1 MEILTYD
8 HAKHQYVL
16 TAFGDIHVSCME
28 HDTTVATILTYGRE
42 KATKIYRA
50 PQPLEIHKSTSQTG
64 RCTMIFGMA
73 SVEDG
78 RPPEVVG
85 YVTLV
90 KPDTET
96 GQFRGSVQKLMVS
109 PRYRKKGAARA
120 LMDKIEEIAEAE
132 GRTYL
137 TLGTEAGSGAE
148 SVYPRLGWTKYGVL
162 PGYMIT
168 PGPKYE
174 LKDEICYYKK
184 LPSHGKKLKLPTAEE
199 ARAM

>member
-1 MEILTYD
+1 MKIFTYD
-8 HAKHQYVL
+8 HAKHQHL
-16 TAFGDIHVSCME
+16 LPAFGDIHVACME
-28 HDTTVATILTYGRE
+28 HDRTVATILTYDRE

-50 PQPLEIHKSTSQTG
+50 CAEETLTG
-64 RCTMIFGMA
+64 RCTMIFGMT

-85 YVTLV
+85 YVTLA

-96 GQFRGSVQKLMVS
+96 GQFRGSVQKLMGS

-120 LMDKIEEIAEAE
+120 LMDKIEEIADAE

-184 LPSHGKKLKLPTAEE
+184 LPSHGKNLKLPMGEKTLTVE
-199 ARAM
+199 

>member
-1 MEILTYD
+1 MDIHIYD
-8 HAKHQYVL
+8 HATHQHL
-16 TAFGDIHVSCME
+16 LPAFGDIHVS
-28 HDTTVATILTYGRE
+28 E
-42 KATKIYRA
+42 KATKIYRGCGEET
-50 PQPLEIHKSTSQTG
+50 LTG

-109 PRYRKKGAARA
+109 PRYRRKGAARA

-184 LPSHGKKLKLPTAEE
+184 LPSHGKKLKLPTAEDG
-199 ARAM
+199 RAI